1 MHELV
6 QSAMEAARRGDKS
19 KALQLI
25 KQVINS
31 NPNDIDALLALATMV
46 DESMRKRQIL
56 NRVLSLDAT
65 NKAAREMMLEMDR
78 AEMDA
83 YHQHAPGISI
93 PKSQPVSDPQHS
105 SQDVISNQIST
116 PFFDKPRSFRY
127 PAGCLAIM
135 YFFTVFSCCG
145 ILWFAVLDW
154 SYSFPFLVLFLGMTL
169 ALGYFLVTSSSKV
182 ETDGKGI
189 RVASRLRTIEMKWDE
204 IIDIK

>member
-78 AEMDA
+78 AEMEA

-93 PKSQPVSDPQHS
+93 PKSQPVSEPQHS
-105 SQDVISNQIST
+105 SQEVISNQIST

-135 YFFTVFSCCG
+135 YFFTIFSCCG

-154 SYSFPFLVLFLGMTL
+154 SYSFPLRPISGC
-169 ALGYFLVTSSSKV
+169 
-182 ETDGKGI
+182 
-189 RVASRLRTIEMKWDE
+189 SRYSI
-204 IIDIK
+204 